1 MPEPNDPLE
10 TLPLSPR
17 DFLILLVLARGARH
31 GYGIIKDAERHAGAG
46 EVTLDP
52 ANLYRALRRLD
63 RDGLVRETDL
73 DDESDGAPRRH
84 YELTERGRRVVTA
97 EAARLARLT
106 DRARE
111 WRLIPEPGAGS

>member
-1 MPEPNDPLE
+1 MPDPHDPLE

-31 GYGIIKDAERHAGAG
+31 GYGIIKDAERHVGG
-46 EVTLDP
+46 DVPLDP

-63 RDGLVRETDL
+63 RDGLVAETDL

-84 YELTERGRRVVTA
+84 YALTEHGRRVVTA
-97 EAARLARLT
+97 EAERLARLT

>member
-1 MPEPNDPLE
+1 MSAPREPTE

-31 GYGIIKDAERHAGAG
+31 GYGIIKDAERHAGG

-63 RDGLVRETDL
+63 RDGLVTETEL
-73 DDESDGAPRRH
+73 DDDSDGAPRRH
-84 YELTERGRRVVTA
+84 YALTEPGRRVVTA